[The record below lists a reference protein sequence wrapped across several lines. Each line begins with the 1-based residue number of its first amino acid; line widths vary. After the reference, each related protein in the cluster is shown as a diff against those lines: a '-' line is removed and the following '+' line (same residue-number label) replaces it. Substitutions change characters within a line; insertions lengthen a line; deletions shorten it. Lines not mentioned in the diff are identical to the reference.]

1 MKLTV
6 INKVLWKNVYLV
18 LLDKDNNIIEKEK
31 LSFDS
36 NKKVIKDIDLNKAKY
51 CYFTNDVRKT
61 DIIILSTNLSI
72 LTLRYNRKTKLY
84 KCDLYNEKQKEYG
97 KVYTYVLKDEKNLFY
112 RKDAS
117 KVVNIYVPSYYDPKK
132 KYKVLI
138 MFDSQNI
145 YHLEKVGKYTTL
157 NDPYGSW
164 QVEASLENTKLDYIV
179 VGIENADDYR
189 SLELSFDKYSENL
202 KSDFFENK
210 EVTCHLDNLD
220 DFINE
225 TLLPFVKER
234 FNIDDNNMGV
244 AGASCG
250 GMASLYVGLRNMNK
264 YNFIFTFTPAI
275 GIIGDKSLTKLF
287 KDFNFKDNY
296 NSLPYV
302 FFFQGNTGEL
312 EHFLHES
319 NKNLVDILIN
329 TGYNSK
335 IIDSYIQNDANHNE
349 DPWRYAFNYAI
360 NVIKEK
366 SI

>member
-179 VGIENADDYR
+179 VGIENADEYR
-189 SLELSFDKYSENL
+189 ESELSFDDEEL
-202 KSDFFENK
+202 KAPLGIKNGL
-210 EVTCHLDNLD
+210 HLDNLD

-225 TLLPFVKER
+225 TLLPFVKSK
-234 FNIDDNNMGV
+234 FNVLTANMGIC
-244 AGASCG
+244 GASCG
-250 GMASLYVGLRNMNK
+250 GLASLYVGLKNYNK
-264 YNFIFTFTPAI
+264 YDFVFSFTAAL
-275 GIIGDKSLTKLF
+275 GILGREGIEKLF
-287 KDFNFKDNY
+287 RKYDFNNKK
-296 NSLPYV
+296 LPYV
-302 FFFQGNTGEL
+302 FLFQGLADDLEKLLHSGNQYIKTNMIKMGYLEEL
-312 EHFLHES
+312 
-319 NKNLVDILIN
+319 
-329 TGYNSK
+329 
-335 IIDSYIQNDANHNE
+335 IDEYIEKDAKHNE
-349 DPWRYAFNYAI
+349 DAWRYAFNYAL
-360 NVIKEK
+360 EK
-366 SI
+366 YMNISKL